1 MKTLAYSALIATA
14 ALAAACSG
22 NGNGTESEII
32 LTDTIAVA
40 DSINYAGSTAE
51 VTIYGLYPS
60 GGKQPMTDSIKAW
73 LADCLSWGTMNLNE
87 PLIHVSR
94 QEAAD
99 GGKLIEHV
107 NRKLLASAKRDFIY
121 FAGDSIKAGYEYQI
135 NFAPSYVTDSLV
147 TYEYDTYAYLGGAHG
162 GSVLRAASFIVP
174 SGVRLTY
181 ENAFLPGVRLE
192 LAAKVRRGIWQQYF
206 QPSSGEEGAPASL
219 KEALLIDPEAMEL
232 PICGPQFGPNGIT
245 FTYGQYEIAPYAA
258 GMPSCTLPYS
268 ELRALLRPEVIGLL
282 PGSV

>member
-1 MKTLAYSALIATA
+1 MKTLAYSALVAMA

-22 NGNGTESEII
+22 DGSSTGLEVI
-32 LTDTIAVA
+32 LTDTIMVA
-40 DSINYAGSTAE
+40 DSIDYAGSTAE

-60 GGKQPMTDSIKAW
+60 GGEQSVADSIRAW

-87 PLIHVSR
+87 RLIHVSR

-99 GGKLIEHV
+99 GKKLIEHV
-107 NRKLLASAKRDFIY
+107 SRKLLASAKRDFIY

-174 SGVRLTY
+174 SGERLTY
-181 ENAFLPGVRLE
+181 ENAFLPGVRQE
-192 LAAKVRRGIWQQYF
+192 LTAMIRRGIWQQYF
-206 QPSSGEEGAPASL
+206 QPSAANEGAPASL
-219 KEALLIDPEAMEL
+219 KDALLIDPETMEL
-232 PICGPQFGPNGIT
+232 PVCGPQFGSKGIT

-282 PGSV
+282 PV